1 MASRTLARAA
11 RGLPPLSPLAL
22 KTIGIT
28 DAGRSGQAERAL
40 KLFDAMPSKNQVAW
54 NAALAA
60 LMEAGRTEW
69 ALSFFQKMPKK
80 NATSY
85 TTMIGGLSRA
95 RAATRARHLFDE
107 LPLDGH
113 NVFTWTAMMSCHVR
127 NGEPDRALE
136 LFVVL
141 YGELFARKVLPNA
154 HSFSSLLK
162 ACVALRFLPVASQ
175 LHPIMVKLLDK
186 GSEDCIFAWNA
197 LIDVHAKLGALS
209 DAEKVFHGMRYK
221 NISSWNIMMN
231 GYSRHKLGDRALDLS
246 KLMTGKDGFS
256 WNIILSCLRDN
267 CRGEDAL
274 RLFIHL
280 VRLEGH
286 RDGNDNGNGKP
297 CVSTYT
303 TVLHICSVLALLV
316 FGRQVHA
323 RTVKNSLCH
332 TSAFLCNSLVSMY
345 SSCGMTQDLQQV
357 FDETTVRDTVSWNS
371 VIQGLGQNGLGNQA
385 LLVAE
390 RALELKMYNG
400 NTFIAILTSCSH
412 AGLVV
417 EGLGYFDSMTE
428 KYGVERTLD
437 HYINVIDLLGRA
449 GRLEE
454 AHVLLQNMPFAPTV
468 SAWSTLLHS
477 CLAHKESLVGSIA
490 ARELKALQPDGS
502 ENYERLVLS
511 CREGGTESS
520 FDVAGA
526 VKSVAHVP
534 GCSWVT

>member
-22 KTIGIT
+22 KTIGVT

-54 NAALAA
+54 NAALGA
-60 LMEAGRTEW
+60 LVDAGRTEW
-69 ALSFFQKMPKK
+69 ALSFFQKMPMK

-95 RAATRARHLFDE
+95 GAVTRACHFFDE

-136 LFVVL
+136 LFVAL

-162 ACVALRFLPVASQ
+162 ACAVLRLLSLASQ
-175 LHPIMVKLLDK
+175 LQSCIVKLLDE

-209 DAEKVFHGMRYK
+209 DAERMFHGMRHK
-221 NISSWNIMMN
+221 NISSWNILMS
-231 GYSRHKLGDRALDLS
+231 GYSQHKLSDRALDLS
-246 KLMTGKDGFS
+246 KSMTRKDAFS
-256 WNIILSCLRDN
+256 WNIIMSCMLENR
-267 CRGEDAL
+267 RGEDAL
-274 RLFIHL
+274 RLFIQL
-280 VRLEGH
+280 LRLEGH
-286 RDGNDNGNGKP
+286 GDGNGKP

-323 RTVKNSLCH
+323 HTVKNSLCRG
-332 TSAFLCNSLVSMY
+332 SAFLCNSLVRMY
-345 SSCGMTQDLQQV
+345 SSCGMTRDLQQV
-357 FDETTVRDTVSWNS
+357 FDETTVKDTVSWNS
-371 VIQGLGQNGLGNQA
+371 VIQGLGQNGLGKQA
-385 LLVAE
+385 LLIAE
-390 RALELKMYNG
+390 DALELKMYNS

-412 AGLVV
+412 AGLVA
-417 EGLGYFDSMTE
+417 EGLGYFDSMTA

-468 SAWSTLLHS
+468 LAWSTLLHS
-477 CLAHKESLVGSIA
+477 CLAHKDSLVGSIA

-502 ENYERLVLS
+502 GNYKRLVLG
-511 CREGGTESS
+511 CQGGRKSTEAS
-520 FDVAGA
+520 FGMAGD
-526 VKSVAHVP
+526 VKSAAHMP